1 MNFTQFIA
9 EQCDVFE
16 DECWHMYPIANFRTA
31 CVIGHILLLSS
42 AFCYDVS
49 FEECRVQSGS
59 QFDALVKSL
68 FSSQAWYSGLVCLVG
83 VIDDNTMKMFSLL
96 KARC

>member
-49 FEECRVQSGS
+49 FEECYVQSGS
-59 QFDALVKSL
+59 QFDARLKSL
-68 FSSQAWYSGLVCLVG
+68 FPLRLGTSVLFV
-83 VIDDNTMKMFSLL
+83 LL
-96 KARC
+96 G

>member
-42 AFCYDVS
+42 AFCYDVR

-59 QFDALVKSL
+59 QFDARLKSL
-68 FSSQAWYSGLVCLVG
+68 FPLRLGTSVLFV
-83 VIDDNTMKMFSLL
+83 LL
-96 KARC
+96 G